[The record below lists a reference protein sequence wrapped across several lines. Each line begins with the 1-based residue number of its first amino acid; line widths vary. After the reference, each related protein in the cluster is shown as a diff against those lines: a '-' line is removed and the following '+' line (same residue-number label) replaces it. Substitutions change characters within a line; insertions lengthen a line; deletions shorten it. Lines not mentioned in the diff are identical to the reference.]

1 MLGQLVDQFKKLPGI
16 GRKTAQR
23 LAFFI
28 LKMKKEEAKELA
40 RAIMDVK
47 DRLRFC
53 TVCSNVTED
62 EICEFCADPKR
73 DRTLI
78 VVVEEPSTLFAIERT
93 GEYRGLYHV
102 LIGTLAP
109 LEGRGP
115 SEINAQ
121 SLIDRLKSGE
131 VKEVIIATNPTVDG
145 EATAIYLARLIKPTG
160 VKVSRIAYGIPVGA
174 DLEYTDEVTL
184 IKSLEGRRDIS

>member
-28 LKMKKEEAKELA
+28 LKMKQEEAKELA
-40 RAIMDVK
+40 RAILDVK

-53 TVCSNVTED
+53 TVCSNVTEN